1 MDFVFDVT
9 HGSTVAP
16 EDVGA
21 TAVID
26 GSESTPQTN
35 LEKETSLTVIET
47 LKLTPLRLS
56 GVPPPMAHNELPLDS
71 NAIDVAFSKS
81 GTRIAVL
88 MNDCFAV
95 YLWSLKTRPVVVPI
109 LESSYPLSD
118 TADSRPRQIAFLNET
133 EVYVLRSSGPNKTA
147 IERTT
152 LENRMTQ
159 TAYQAADSEQLF
171 SIFSSLGHEALWFSH
186 VRQPGQPI
194 TYSNVTVSPQDE
206 FILSNWEQ
214 SPSADTYWAK
224 AVRISEED
232 VILISL
238 TRTGALYANK
248 TLLAKNCTSFL
259 LTQSH
264 VLFTTSQHLLKFV
277 HLTQPEG

>member
-1 MDFVFDVT
+1 
-9 HGSTVAP
+9 
-16 EDVGA
+16 
-21 TAVID
+21 
-26 GSESTPQTN
+26 
-35 LEKETSLTVIET
+35 
-47 LKLTPLRLS
+47 
-56 GVPPPMAHNELPLDS
+56 
-71 NAIDVAFSKS
+71 
-81 GTRIAVL
+81 
-88 MNDCFAV
+88 
-95 YLWSLKTRPVVVPI
+95 
-109 LESSYPLSD
+109 
-118 TADSRPRQIAFLNET
+118 
-133 EVYVLRSSGPNKTA
+133 
-147 IERTT
+147 
-152 LENRMTQ
+152 MTQ